1 MDLKNN
7 FNSDIAKKIFGN
19 QDNMKKFLLEVKKIK
34 NLILFISWSPL

>member
-7 FNSDIAKKIFGN
+7 FNSDIAKKISGN

-34 NLILFISWSPL
+34 NLILFIS